1 MNWLAKSVTFLIE
14 LKNSRVTDDSVVELA
29 LHKTALHTCTLL
41 KNDQAFLFP
50 SVYNLF
56 LSYLPAAIDQHVCVS
71 KSRLLTFL
79 GNEFGKLMTSFC
91 HTRKTGTI
99 FHRSGADPY
108 MLLSNAFANQPQ
120 DIKDNTSQVLK

>member
-1 MNWLAKSVTFLIE
+1 MY
-14 LKNSRVTDDSVVELA
+14 D
-29 LHKTALHTCTLL
+29 
-41 KNDQAFLFP
+41 
-50 SVYNLF
+50 LF

-71 KSRLLTFL
+71 KSHLLTYL

-91 HTRKTGTI
+91 HHRKTGTI

-120 DIKDNTSQVLK
+120 DIKDNTSQVLSNSVHCLIDRLTSDSNPSLLLDVDYFFDTVNELKGRKAALVS